1 MNPDQLG
8 KWWEPKIMGRD
19 TKNFRQTG
27 NSRNADTNAKNYAR
41 INRIGSW
48 VKIFTAIKFKKGEI
62 K

>member
-1 MNPDQLG
+1 
-8 KWWEPKIMGRD
+8 MGRD

-27 NSRNADTNAKNYAR
+27 RSRSADANTKSYAR

-48 VKIFTAIKFKKGEI
+48 GKIFTANKFKKGEI

>member
-1 MNPDQLG
+1 
-8 KWWEPKIMGRD
+8 MGRD

-48 VKIFTAIKFKKGEI
+48 GKIFTAIKFKKGEI